1 MYSYEVNKDQLD
13 KANSAL
19 AIIEQVEIIY
29 EHLKELEE
37 VVSLQHKAEVAM
49 LCARAEALLKVLNE
63 QDEEVLEFIK
73 DNKNVTSLGGNKI
86 EKLGIGSEI
95 IRLRSEAKMS
105 YQDIAKRFQISA
117 STVSAFCKLYDKSNA
132 LEQSKVRSSSIMDFE
147 RTWEDIGATIYR
159 MLAKLEHDPEHHVKY
174 ISELRQL
181 SAIIEKFQ
189 NKRTA
194 QQQIQ
199 QIIQINKE
207 ILIDVIPEKRA
218 LIAQRFEEV
227 GLGRMLQPDGLALR
241 R

>member
-1 MYSYEVNKDQLD
+1 MYSYEVNTDHLS

-19 AIIEQVEIIY
+19 AVIEQVEIICT
-29 EHLKELEE
+29 HLDDLEGI
-37 VVSLQHKAEVAM
+37 VPLQHKAQVGSVA
-49 LCARAEALLKVLNE
+49 ARAHALLKALNE
-63 QDEEVLEFIK
+63 NDEDLLNLVRENNSI
-73 DNKNVTSLGGNKI
+73 TTLGSSKI
-86 EKLGIGSEI
+86 EKLGIGAEI
-95 IRLRSEAKMS
+95 IRLRTEAKMS
-105 YQDIAKRFQISA
+105 YQEIAKRFQLSQA
-117 STVSAFCKLYDKSNA
+117 TVSAFCKLYDKSEP
-132 LEQSKVRSSSIMDFE
+132 LEKAKVRSSNIMDFE
-147 RTWEDIGATIYR
+147 RTWEDIGAMIYR

-227 GLGRMLQPDGLALR
+227 GLGRMLQPNGLALR
-241 R
+241 G